1 MFAWFGAGVKMD
13 EGLRERKK
21 RETRAAISRVATAL
35 FYERG
40 FDAVTVD
47 DVARAAGVS
56 KMTVFN
62 YFVRKEDLMLD
73 REPEGIELLRSALD
87 NRGQKS
93 VLTALRDEVGRL
105 VAAGNVFTKFDRR
118 VLGFWKVVDD
128 SPALRARLRE
138 LADEAR
144 ETLAAHFEGPNADLV
159 ASLVVAG
166 WHAAYRAGLDAARRG
181 KSPQRA
187 ATELERVFDAAMAA
201 ARAAM
206 RASSA

>member
-1 MFAWFGAGVKMD
+1 MD

-21 RETRAAISRVATAL
+21 RETRAAISLVATAL

-40 FDAVTVD
+40 FDNVTVD

-62 YFVRKEDLMLD
+62 YFARKEDLLFD
-73 REPEGIELLRSALD
+73 REAEGVELLRSTLAG
-87 NRGQKS
+87 RGQKS
-93 VLTALRDEVGRL
+93 VLAVLRDEVRRL
-105 VAAGNVFTKFDRR
+105 VAANSVFTRFEPD
-118 VLGFWKVVDD
+118 VLGFWKVVED

-166 WHAAYRAGLDAARRG
+166 WRAAYRAGLGAARRG
-181 KSPQRA
+181 KSPQKA
-187 ATELERVFDAAMAA
+187 AAELERVIDATMAA

-206 RASSA
+206 RGGGRG

>member
-1 MFAWFGAGVKMD
+1 MATTKND
-13 EGLRERKK
+13 GLRERKK
-21 RETRAAISRVATAL
+21 RETRAAISRVATEL

-47 DVARAAGVS
+47 DVARAAKVS

-62 YFVRKEDLMLD
+62 YFARKEDLMFD
-73 REPEGIELLRSALD
+73 REAEGIALLRAVLES
-87 NRGQKS
+87 RGNKS

-105 VAAGNVFTKFDRR
+105 VAVESVFTKFDRD

-128 SPALRARLRE
+128 SAALRARLRE

-144 ETLAAHFEGPNADLV
+144 DALAAHFEGPNAELV

-166 WHAAYRAGLDAARRG
+166 WRAAYRAGLEAARRG
-181 KSPQRA
+181 KSPRKA
-187 ATELERVFDAAMAA
+187 AAELERVLDAAMAG

-206 RASSA
+206 RAAQAL

>member
-1 MFAWFGAGVKMD
+1 ME

-21 RETRAAISRVATAL
+21 RETRTAISGVATTL

-40 FDAVTVD
+40 FENVTVD

-62 YFVRKEDLMLD
+62 YFARKEDLMLD
-73 REPEGIELLRSALD
+73 RVPEGIELLRSVLG

-93 VLTALRDEVGRL
+93 VLTALRDEVRRL
-105 VAAGNVFTKFDRR
+105 VAEQHVFTKFDPG
-118 VLGFWKVVDD
+118 VLEFWKIIED

-144 ETLAAHFEGPNADLV
+144 EALAPHFEGSNADLV
-159 ASLVVAG
+159 ASLLVAG
-166 WHAAYRAGLDAARRG
+166 WRAAYRAGLEAARRG
-181 KSPQRA
+181 RSPQKA
-187 ATELERVFDAAMAA
+187 AAECERVFEAAITA
-201 ARAAM
+201 ARAAI
-206 RASSA
+206 RAGNT